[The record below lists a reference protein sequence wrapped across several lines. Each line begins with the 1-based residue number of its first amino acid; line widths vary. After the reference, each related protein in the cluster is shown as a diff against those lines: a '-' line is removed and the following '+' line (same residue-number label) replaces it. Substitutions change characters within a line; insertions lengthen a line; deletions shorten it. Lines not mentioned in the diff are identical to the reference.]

1 LTSKQTEQERLPDGF
16 VLYHLDKVSSTND
29 EATKLAAQGAPSGTV
44 VLADTQTSG
53 RGRLGRAWQSRP
65 GNLQA
70 SFVLRPDCALRSA
83 GQLSLLAGVALAE
96 ALIEH
101 GPDGLDL
108 RLKWPNDVLISGA
121 KVAGIL
127 LESAGDRSGRLDHV
141 VLGIG
146 LNIVWSPTALS
157 YPVTSLNAVGF
168 EPRVPKDWL
177 SAIASSL
184 RLWLDRWQS
193 HGFDGV
199 KEAWRARSYGLGGA
213 IRLRLDGKDLDGR
226 FVDLTETG
234 ALLIERP
241 DGGRHE
247 VTAGDVIFAGP

>member
-1 LTSKQTEQERLPDGF
+1 MTAVCLTSKQTERERLPEGF
-16 VLYHLDKVSSTND
+16 VLHHLDTVGSTND
-29 EATKLAAQGAPSGTV
+29 EAAKLAAEGAPSGTI
-44 VLADTQTSG
+44 VLADTQTGG

-70 SFVLRPDCALRSA
+70 SFILRPDCALRSA

-96 ALIEH
+96 TLIKH

-108 RLKWPNDVLISGA
+108 RLKWPNDVLIGGA

-127 LESAGDRSGRLDHV
+127 LESAGDRLGRLDHV

-146 LNIVWSPTALS
+146 LNIDWCPTSLS
-157 YPVTSLNAVGF
+157 YPVTSLDAVGF

-193 HGFDGV
+193 QG
-199 KEAWRARSYGLGGA
+199 
-213 IRLRLDGKDLDGR
+213 
-226 FVDLTETG
+226 
-234 ALLIERP
+234 
-241 DGGRHE
+241 
-247 VTAGDVIFAGP
+247 FAGVRECLAGKELWIGWCHSSSP

>member
-1 LTSKQTEQERLPDGF
+1 
-16 VLYHLDKVSSTND
+16 
-29 EATKLAAQGAPSGTV
+29 
-44 VLADTQTSG
+44 
-53 RGRLGRAWQSRP
+53 
-65 GNLQA
+65 
-70 SFVLRPDCALRSA
+70 
-83 GQLSLLAGVALAE
+83 LAE

-146 LNIVWSPTALS
+146 LNIDWSPTVLS

-199 KEAWRARSYGLGGA
+199 REAWRARSYGLGGA